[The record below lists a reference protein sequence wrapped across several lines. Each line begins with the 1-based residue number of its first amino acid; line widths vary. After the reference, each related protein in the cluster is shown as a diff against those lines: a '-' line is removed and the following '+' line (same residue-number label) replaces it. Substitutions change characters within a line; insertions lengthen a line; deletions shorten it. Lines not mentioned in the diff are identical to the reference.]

1 MEILEIKIKQNK
13 TVIKMKKGFNRL
25 IRTFDA
31 AKERIINLN
40 RSVEIT
46 LTETQREKMEKK
58 K

>member
-1 MEILEIKIKQNK
+1 
-13 TVIKMKKGFNRL
+13 MKKVFNRL

-46 LTETQREKMEKK
+46 LTETQKK
-58 K
+58 KKSETKYARAIGQQKIV